1 MAAGGFEGAA
11 LAVGMLGSLT
21 TMGASRKI
29 FGPEVVQQRLVPHRV
44 DIGVAAFFTI
54 GVGVCVQAGLVG
66 ATWGPGGDM
75 HLIPA
80 ALAQL
85 GYVSSLIARG
95 DLPPAYPTRL
105 VLLVCIWVGLAF
117 GTAATQVL
125 LEVASL
131 WTVKLHVFIDTAKVG
146 DIEATA
152 AAGGDAPYIKARRN
166 SKSKLLKPAAKPVR
180 KSPRTP
186 KR

>member
-1 MAAGGFEGAA
+1 MAGYEGAA
-11 LAVGMLGSLT
+11 LAAGLLGSLT

-29 FGPEVVQQRLVPHRV
+29 FGPEVVQQRLVPHRA

-54 GVGVCVQAGLVG
+54 GVGVCVQAGLVD
-66 ATWGPGGDM
+66 ATWGPGGDT

-80 ALAQL
+80 VLAQL

-95 DLPPAYPTRL
+95 DLPPANPTRL
-105 VLLVCIWVGLAF
+105 VLLVLVWVGLAI
-117 GTAATQVL
+117 GSATSQIL

-131 WTVKLHVFIDTAKVG
+131 WIVKLRLQADSAKGG
-146 DIEATA
+146 DIEASTA
-152 AAGGDAPYIKARRN
+152 VGGDAPYIKTRRN
-166 SKSKLLKPAAKPVR
+166 SKSKSKPAAKAVR
-180 KSPRTP
+180 KSPRP